1 MLFADLIVF
10 AVSMFLWTL
19 LPGPGLAIVVSRT
32 LGGGARAGFAV
43 ITGLAL
49 ADAIFLSVAFVGLL
63 AIATTMGPLFEIVKY
78 AGAAYL
84 IWRGYRA
91 ITGKEGTV
99 AVQARGSSA
108 LWRDIALG
116 LLATLGNPKAILFFG
131 ALLPTLIN
139 MAKVGV
145 GDFLL
150 LAAIVAG
157 VSFLIY
163 GTAVLLVD
171 RARRLLASAKA
182 MRRLQQVTGTI
193 LIGSGVAIATR

>member
-32 LGGGARAGFAV
+32 LGGGAGAGFAV